1 MNNQNNINNDNFIEP
16 LLRPIENHFTLFPI
30 KYMDVWQHYKKHM
43 STFWIV
49 DEVPLDK
56 DQEHWQKLTDNERH
70 FIKHVL
76 AFFAGSDGIVNENL
90 IERFM
95 SDVQIPEVRC
105 FYGFQVAIENI
116 HSEMYSQLIDTY
128 IKDKPEQDRLFNAIK
143 TIPCISKKANWALK
157 WINDD
162 KSNFATRLLA
172 FAAVEGIFFSGSFC
186 AIFWLKNRNLMPG
199 LTLSNEFISRDEGL
213 HTDFAVLLYGHI
225 VNKLSE
231 ETVHQLFKE
240 AVSIEEEFINDA
252 IPCRMIGMNADS
264 MSQYIQFVC
273 DRLLSQLGYS
283 KLYNV
288 TNPFNFMENI
298 STEEKT
304 NFFEGRVSRYAK
316 FGVGDDQIFSMD
328 AEF

>member
-1 MNNQNNINNDNFIEP
+1 
-16 LLRPIENHFTLFPI
+16 
-30 KYMDVWQHYKKHM
+30 
-43 STFWIV
+43 
-49 DEVPLDK
+49 
-56 DQEHWQKLTDNERH
+56 
-70 FIKHVL
+70 
-76 AFFAGSDGIVNENL
+76 
-90 IERFM
+90 
-95 SDVQIPEVRC
+95 
-105 FYGFQVAIENI
+105 
-116 HSEMYSQLIDTY
+116 
-128 IKDKPEQDRLFNAIK
+128 
-143 TIPCISKKANWALK
+143 
-157 WINDD
+157 
-162 KSNFATRLLA
+162 
-172 FAAVEGIFFSGSFC
+172 
-186 AIFWLKNRNLMPG
+186 MPG